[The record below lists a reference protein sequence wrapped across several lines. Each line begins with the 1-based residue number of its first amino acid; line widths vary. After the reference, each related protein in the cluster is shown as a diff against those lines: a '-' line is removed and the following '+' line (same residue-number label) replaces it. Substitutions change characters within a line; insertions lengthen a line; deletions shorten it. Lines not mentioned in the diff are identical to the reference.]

1 MPILNQSYINP
12 KPKQA
17 LNDLSQKP
25 SKIKVWAPTCCKYHG
40 KGEVW
45 NPKCCNVA
53 EMAAFQPKTAAN
65 CKENGQSSRSKKNNG
80 QTKFPNHFGPFFMLW
95 STYSNT
101 PSKNY
106 RKDFMAISVSTMFFS
121 ICSRG
126 VALSIRNIHMY
137 VCICIYIYSYI
148 LSFGA
153 SAETPQ
159 ALKLLSLRK
168 RRSFDSSGRAS
179 IASRDAWDHQVCGV
193 PRRTGHCTGLAQVVG
208 IWGFPNGFLSHG
220 GTPKWMVCKGKSHH
234 GWWLGVP
241 PHGNP
246 HILDRILGYSA
257 KTDRKETSW

>member
-137 VCICIYIYSYI
+137 VCMYVYVYTYTVTYY
-148 LSFGA
+148 LLVLPPRRRKLWSFCCSA
-153 SAETPQ
+153 SVDRSTVPA
-159 ALKLLSLRK
+159 S
-168 RRSFDSSGRAS
+168 RRSRHEMPEITKSVAS
-179 IASRDAWDHQVCGV
+179 LGGQVIA
-193 PRRTGHCTGLAQVVG
+193 PGL
-208 IWGFPNGFLSHG
+208 
-220 GTPKWMVCKGKSHH
+220 PKW
-234 GWWLGVP
+234 
-241 PHGNP
+241 
-246 HILDRILGYSA
+246 
-257 KTDRKETSW
+257 